1 MKLKN
6 QKVRNIGQYCC
17 KNYYALVETGI
28 KSYLNIRI
36 MVDTAQY
43 DKRQIIENNNKNDHR
58 LMHYKFVSYF
68 EWMFDP

>member
-1 MKLKN
+1 MTYETQESKGMKYRIVLQRK
-6 QKVRNIGQYCC
+6 
-17 KNYYALVETGI
+17 TGT

-58 LMHYKFVSYF
+58 LVHYKFVSYF
-68 EWMFDP
+68 EWMFNP

>member
-1 MKLKN
+1 MTYETQESKGKKYRIVL
-6 QKVRNIGQYCC
+6 RIGQ
-17 KNYYALVETGI
+17 LVETGI

-58 LMHYKFVSYF
+58 LVHYKFVSYF
-68 EWMFDP
+68 EWMFNP

>member
-17 KNYYALVETGI
+17 EKLVETGT

-58 LMHYKFVSYF
+58 LVHYKFVSYF
-68 EWMFDP
+68 EWMFNP

>member
-1 MKLKN
+1 MTYETQESKGKKYRIVLLRK
-6 QKVRNIGQYCC
+6 
-17 KNYYALVETGI
+17 TGI
-28 KSYLNIRI
+28 HSYLNIRI

-58 LMHYKFVSYF
+58 LVHYKFVSYF

>member
-1 MKLKN
+1 MTYETQESEGKKYRIVLRIS
-6 QKVRNIGQYCC
+6 Q
-17 KNYYALVETGI
+17 LVETGI

-58 LMHYKFVSYF
+58 LVHYKFVSYF

>member
-1 MKLKN
+1 
-6 QKVRNIGQYCC
+6 
-17 KNYYALVETGI
+17 
-28 KSYLNIRI
+28 

-58 LMHYKFVSYF
+58 LVHYKFVSYF

>member
-6 QKVRNIGQYCC
+6 QKVRNIGQYCSE
-17 KNYYALVETGI
+17 KLVETGI

-58 LMHYKFVSYF
+58 LVHYKFVSYF

>member
-6 QKVRNIGQYCC
+6 QKVRNIGQYCSEIE
-17 KNYYALVETGI
+17 AGT

-58 LMHYKFVSYF
+58 LVHCKFVSYF